1 MPTTT
6 TANPPSPPNTHAL
19 PGRYYPLSV
28 LPRAASALALGPLCK
43 SQQEKHREA
52 LSLSLSQSCS
62 LLYGTTT
69 CVRPN
74 RKDFTHWCTFIS
86 LSSFSLPTSLPPA
99 ADDAAA
105 VTSKRLCLLSF
116 PAQVTE

>member
-52 LSLSLSQSCS
+52 LSLSLALSCMGLLLAYAQPKRFHS
-62 LLYGTTT
+62 LVHFYL
-69 CVRPN
+69 
-74 RKDFTHWCTFIS
+74 S
-86 LSSFSLPTSLPPA
+86 LPSFSLPTSLPPA

-116 PAQVTE
+116 PAPVTE

>member
-52 LSLSLSQSCS
+52 LSLSLSLALSCMGLLLAYAQPKRFHS
-62 LLYGTTT
+62 LVHFY
-69 CVRPN
+69 
-74 RKDFTHWCTFIS
+74 